1 MGASPAKLLMLL
13 CTLLTL
19 ISGTRGQVEDEE
31 YATDIEREIE
41 YI

>member
-13 CTLLTL
+13 CALLTL
-19 ISGTRGQVEDEE
+19 IGGTRGQVDDEE
-31 YATDIEREIE
+31 YATDIEREID

>member
-13 CTLLTL
+13 CALLTL
-19 ISGTRGQVEDEE
+19 ISGTRGQEDGEE
-31 YATDIEREIE
+31 YATDIEREID